1 MDPTIIAA
9 IISIAG
15 NVVILVINLCFSKKS
30 KEEQNKIAED
40 SVKVQKEIANQNIDA
55 KIRRQNKL
63 ENIKEW
69 SELSSQLI
77 EAFNLCVDIGIKNVD
92 NATTS
97 VDYRGLSSSPTDY
110 EAEEYKAFWQRNTI
124 RYNQTMKNLEL
135 HEEYKFKVVSL
146 GQQLKM
152 QLFNQETEINIVKK
166 IDELLTSAKCTN
178 REFEEK
184 VEEIN
189 EENLTIDDTKHFK
202 DCIQDN
208 AQGSIESFVKS
219 FREFLKKELDV
230 VAVQEKNE

>member
-1 MDPTIIAA
+1 VDPTIIAA